1 MEDIHKFFLQFKIL
15 NLRSGMY
22 TIFFPNSDSKV
33 MFWNVFFE
41 EAIYLEF
48 VIAPS
53 NNTLQSISI
62 KLCEFMD
69 KK

>member
-1 MEDIHKFFLQFKIL
+1 
-15 NLRSGMY
+15 MY